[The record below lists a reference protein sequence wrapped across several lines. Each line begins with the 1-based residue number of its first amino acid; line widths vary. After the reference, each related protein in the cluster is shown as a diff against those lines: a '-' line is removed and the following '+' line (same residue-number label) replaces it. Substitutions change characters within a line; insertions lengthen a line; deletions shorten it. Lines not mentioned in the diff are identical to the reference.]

1 MCPSSS
7 TLTEYIDESGL
18 PVITLKDIQNL
29 NTEQK
34 LELVRSFIG
43 SYRTRWIMEKTGLP
57 RNRIHR
63 IRSGKTDEISE
74 RNLEIALDLLIDM
87 HSGSIRLE
95 FRMSDREDLKGPK
108 GD

>member
-1 MCPSSS
+1 MCPSKS
-7 TLTEYIDESGL
+7 TLTEYLDESGV
-18 PVITLKDIQNL
+18 PVITMKDIPNL
-29 NTEQK
+29 DTEQK

-43 SYRTRWIMEKTGLP
+43 SYRTSWIMDKTSLP

-87 HSGSIRLE
+87 HANVRRWVRWVDES
-95 FRMSDREDLKGPK
+95 
-108 GD
+108 